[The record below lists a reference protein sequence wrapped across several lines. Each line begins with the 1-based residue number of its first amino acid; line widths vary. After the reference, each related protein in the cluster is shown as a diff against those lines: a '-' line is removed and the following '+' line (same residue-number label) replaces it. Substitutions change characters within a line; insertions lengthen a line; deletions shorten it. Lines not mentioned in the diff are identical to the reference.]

1 MGILTEEL
9 KPYILETLGLSGY
22 EEECEIFSVDGMIVG
37 NIETAEYPYED
48 NYEYLTGLCYLP
60 GELVL
65 AMEES
70 GFEVIE
76 DEEQKKYARADTAE
90 EEIEED
96 REETDEEEQKNR
108 IIWSEQAYKLMRDFV
123 REPQSRPEITV
134 ACALTVPEE
143 TDLRTYD
150 MAYFQE
156 TRKRSGMNF
165 QINLYLI

>member
-1 MGILTEEL
+1 MLNERQKRL
-9 KPYILETLGLSGY
+9 Y
-22 EEECEIFSVDGMIVG
+22 EISSVDGMIVG

-96 REETDEEEQKNR
+96 REETD
-108 IIWSEQAYKLMRDFV
+108 
-123 REPQSRPEITV
+123 
-134 ACALTVPEE
+134 
-143 TDLRTYD
+143 LRTYD